1 MGNSTRSVSLRKIV
15 PAILAVV
22 LTAAFTS
29 VAVKSIDLTDPSFLT
44 DLEIR
49 WQDAKFRARGARPVG
64 SEVVLVGLEANT
76 LAKLGSARAFQR
88 RYFATLVSKL
98 AEAGPKVIG
107 FNLTFQDA
115 DLSDPDNDHK
125 FANAI
130 AAADR
135 VVLGVTLYSDSVGAR
150 RNEQKLDDETQ
161 NLLTEKQI
169 LPVPHYEP
177 GGITQTQKVTLGKE
191 MKPNLEQLTK
201 SAASF
206 GFANFQRDSQ
216 GRVRYQPQVI
226 DYSGRLYPSLD
237 LQLLRRFLDAPSVL
251 VSHNENGYIRGIRIG
266 DHTIP
271 TDQTGRLMLDFS
283 GPRGTYPTIPMID
296 VIEGRIAREVF
307 KDKIVLIGAPVLGFD
322 DVMATPFDA
331 AVPSIEVHANLID
344 SALHSHYLYRGR
356 LAKTIDITIILVFG
370 LVASLYLPR
379 LNAGRSLFYT
389 SLMLAGFAAFNY
401 WAFLRLYWVLGFVY
415 PGLSMLVTGGFV
427 ISYTYL
433 MDGRAKKRTKQQ
445 FHGYLDP
452 NVIEQVIEQAHK
464 LKLAGEKRDLTVL
477 FADIRGFTSFSE
489 KMAPGEVVHFLNH
502 YFDRMTALI
511 FKTKGTLDKLIGDDL
526 MCFWGH
532 PIETKDHA
540 IRAVVTALEMIQA
553 AEDLR
558 GVLVLPGGA
567 KFEIGIGVNTG
578 SMVVGNMGS
587 KKRFSYT
594 VMGENVNVGSWLESL
609 NKYYGTK
616 IIISDKT
623 FQDVKDFVLCRQLDT
638 IQVKGKTQTVTIYE
652 PLGVRPVD
660 TDRRRTDR
668 RGELTLQKKVIKSVV
683 TFVHG
688 ERRRADRRLG
698 SDRVLVRPEQE
709 EVATMYE
716 HGLSLYRKG
725 DFDGAVMVFDHV
737 LSISPGDGPSRLMK
751 SRIAKY
757 RAEQASTQFDPVFKF
772 DEK

>member
-1 MGNSTRSVSLRKIV
+1 MGNSTRSASVKKTV

-22 LTAAFTS
+22 LTAAFAS
-29 VAVKSIDLTDPSFLT
+29 VAIERIDLTDPNFLT
-44 DLEIR
+44 DLEVR
-49 WQDAKFRARGARPVG
+49 WQDARFRARGARFVG
-64 SEVVLVGLEANT
+64 SEVVIVGLEET
-76 LAKLGSARAFQR
+76 TVAKLGSARAFQR

-98 AEAGPKVIG
+98 AEAGAKVIG
-107 FNLTFQDA
+107 FGLTFQDA
-115 DLSDPDNDHK
+115 DLSDPDNDLK

-130 AAADR
+130 EAADR
-135 VVLGVTLYSDSVGAR
+135 VVLGVTLYSNSVGAR
-150 RNEQKLDDETQ
+150 HNEQKLDDDTQ
-161 NLLTEKQI
+161 NLLTDKQI

-177 GGITQTQKVTLGKE
+177 GGVAQTQKVSLGNE
-191 MKPNLEQLTK
+191 IEPNLDELTK

-206 GFANFQRDSQ
+206 GFANFHRDSQ

-226 DYSGRLYPSLD
+226 DYRGRLYPSLD

-251 VSHNENGYIRGIRIG
+251 VSHDENGYIRGIRIG

-271 TDQTGRLMLDFS
+271 TDASGRVLVDFS
-283 GPRGTYPTIPMID
+283 GPRGTYPMISMID
-296 VIEGRIAREVF
+296 VIEGRIAKETF
-307 KDKIVLIGAPVLGFD
+307 KDKIVLIGAPALGFD
-322 DVMATPFDA
+322 DVVTTPFGA
-331 AVPSIEVHANLID
+331 AIPSIELHANVLD
-344 SALHSHYLYRGR
+344 SALHSHYIYRGR
-356 LAKTIDITIILVFG
+356 LAKTIDVTIILAFG
-370 LVASLYLPR
+370 LVASLYLTR

-401 WAFLRLYWVLGFVY
+401 WAFLRLHWVLGFVY

-427 ISYTYL
+427 ISYKYV
-433 MDGRAKKRTKQQ
+433 MDEREKKRTRQQ
-445 FHGYLDP
+445 FKDYLDP
-452 NVIEQVIEQAHK
+452 QAIEQVIDQVDT

-477 FADIRGFTSFSE
+477 FSDIRGFTNFSE
-489 KMAPGEVVHFLNH
+489 KMAPAEVVHFLNH

-511 FKTKGTLDKLIGDDL
+511 FKTKGTLDKMIGDDM

-532 PIETKDHA
+532 PIESKDHA
-540 IRAVVTALEMIQA
+540 LRAVVTALEMTQA
-553 AEDLR
+553 VEDLR

-567 KFEIGIGVNTG
+567 QFEIVIGINTG
-578 SMVVGNMGS
+578 PMLVGNMGS
-587 KKRFSYT
+587 KRRFSYT

-609 NKYYGTK
+609 NKHYGTK

-623 FQDVKDFVLCRQLDT
+623 FQDVKESVLCRQLDT
-638 IQVKGKTQTVTIYE
+638 IQVKGKNQTVTIYE

-660 TDRRRTDR
+660 ADRRKTDR
-668 RGELTLQKKVIKSVV
+668 RGELTLKKKVVKSIV

-688 ERRRADRRLG
+688 ERRREDRRLG

-709 EVATMYE
+709 EVVTMYE

-757 RAEQASTQFDPVFKF
+757 RAEQASAQFDPVFKF
-772 DEK
+772 DV